1 MRSRIVTFLLALA
14 LPVGAAAH
22 HGWSGYDSSRTI
34 TLTGTIVEVSYTY
47 PHATIRLKTAD
58 KTWEAVLAP
67 PSRMSSRGILGAELK
82 VGAAA
87 TVEGYPS
94 RQHDDEMRAERITLN
109 GKTVELR

>member
-1 MRSRIVTFLLALA
+1 MKSRIVTFVLSLA
-14 LPVGAAAH
+14 LPLSALAH
-22 HGWSGYDSSRTI
+22 HGWSGYDASRTI
-34 TLTGTIVEVSYTY
+34 TLTGTIVEASYTY

-67 PSRMSSRGILGAELK
+67 PSRMSTRGIPGEALK
-82 VGAAA
+82 AGLTA

-94 RQHDDEMRAERITLN
+94 RQHDDEMRAERITLD